1 MSSRNARRST
11 GNPALTD
18 PLDLFRDPTVLLR
31 RIQEKTG
38 NATLPVE
45 VRPDMWVPAIEV
57 TQSDSQLEILVEL
70 PGIEWMDVRVEV
82 IGDRLV
88 VQGERRH
95 DVASDAIPRTVRRSE
110 RRYGHF
116 YREIALPRG
125 ADIEHIQ
132 AKLNNGMLQ
141 ITIPVSGEQFTGRRV
156 PIAVTS
162 ASAEERG

>member
-1 MSSRNARRST
+1 M
-11 GNPALTD
+11 
-18 PLDLFRDPTVLLR
+18 
-31 RIQEKTG
+31 
-38 NATLPVE
+38 LPVE

-57 TQSDSQLEILVEL
+57 TQSDDQLQILVEL

-95 DVASDAIPRTVRRSE
+95 DIPSDAIPRNVRRSE

-116 YREIALPRG
+116 YREVTLPRG
-125 ADIEHIQ
+125 ADVEHIE
-132 AKLNNGMLQ
+132 AKLDHGMLR
-141 ITIPVSGEQFTGRRV
+141 ITIPVSGEEFAGRRV
-156 PIAVTS
+156 PVEVTS